1 MDVEYL
7 GFAPDFADYR
17 QAWARQRE
25 VHGQVADGERP
36 DTVLLC
42 EHASVFTA
50 GARTLP
56 KERPIDDSEV
66 IAVDRGGKIT
76 WHGPGQLVGYPIV
89 RLPDPVDVVAHVRRL
104 EDLMMAVCT
113 ELGLDT
119 VRIEG
124 RSGVWRPGD
133 GERPDRKVG
142 AIGVRVSRG
151 VTMHGFAFNA
161 DCDLSWA
168 KVIVPCGLE
177 DATATSLTAELDRH
191 ITVADL
197 LPLVQARLPM
207 VLATSAV

>member
-1 MDVEYL
+1 MNVEYA
-7 GFAPDFADYR
+7 GFAPDYADYQR
-17 QAWARQRE
+17 TWDRQRE
-25 VHGQVADGERP
+25 VHGQVVTGDLP
-36 DTVLLC
+36 DTTLLC

-104 EDLMMAVCT
+104 EDLMMDVCT
-113 ELGLDT
+113 ELGLET
-119 VRIEG
+119 IRVPG
-124 RSGVWRPGD
+124 RSGVWCAADGDRP
-133 GERPDRKVG
+133 ERKVG

-177 DATATSLTAELDRH
+177 DATATSLTAELGRH
-191 ITVADL
+191 ITVQQI
-197 LPLVQARLPM
+197 LPLVEQRLPM
-207 VLATSAV
+207 VLATVV